1 MSGYATHML
10 IGAVGG
16 LALTRSV
23 NFHSPDFSPATTQL
37 MIVGASALLATW
49 PDIDEPRSFISRRV
63 RAVVMIFFMG
73 WMAVTAYRY
82 AANIPIDAHPVALG
96 FGGLI
101 VGAILG
107 SIAGKALVMLI
118 RRAAGGHR
126 RLTHS
131 AVVGAGLMLAAY
143 ATARSG
149 LGVISLA
156 LAALAWGQ
164 FLHILGDIV
173 TPSGVPILY
182 PFDKHDLRIMPKWLG
197 GFGEAIAAIIAV
209 GLGYLLI
216 TG

>member
-16 LALTRSV
+16 LALTRVV
-23 NFHSPDFSPATTQL
+23 NFSSPDFSPATVEL
-37 MIVGASALLATW
+37 MVVGASALLATW

-63 RAVVMIFFMG
+63 RAVVTIFCMG
-73 WMAVTAYRY
+73 WLAVVGYRY
-82 AANIPIDAHPVALG
+82 AAYIPIDAHPVALG
-96 FGGLI
+96 FAGLI

-131 AVVGAGLMLAAY
+131 AIVGAGLALAAY

-149 LGVISLA
+149 IGVLSLGLG
-156 LAALAWGQ
+156 ALAWGQ
-164 FLHILGDIV
+164 FLHVLGDIV
-173 TPSGVPILY
+173 TPSGVPVLY
-182 PFDKHDLRIMPKWLG
+182 PLSKRDLRIFPKWIA

-209 GLGYLLI
+209 GIGYLLI
-216 TG
+216 QG